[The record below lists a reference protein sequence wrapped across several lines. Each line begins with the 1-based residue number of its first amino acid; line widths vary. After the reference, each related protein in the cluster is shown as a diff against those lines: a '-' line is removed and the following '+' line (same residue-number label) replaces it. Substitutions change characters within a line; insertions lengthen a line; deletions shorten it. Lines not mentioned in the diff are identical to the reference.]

1 MIGRKQYMIGG
12 DNMDLNIFII
22 DDDIS
27 IRQILK
33 NIIQTQRLGNVI
45 GESDNGEEG
54 LKSIFLY
61 KPDIV
66 IVDLLLPNLDGIE
79 LVQEAKKI
87 NHQMLF
93 IMISQ
98 ASSKDMMAKAYEGGI
113 EYYISKPIN
122 VKEVVSVIKKVIEK
136 FKLTETLRHIESAF
150 RLLKEINSKDLQV
163 NREVKTIK
171 EPVKLILSQ
180 LGILGEAGSKD
191 IIEIVN
197 ILTSDRIENNESLTR
212 YKTSDIYKLLSDYYK
227 ENDDS
232 LESSEKAIEQ
242 RVRRAIG
249 KAIRNISSIGIE
261 DYGDITFTT
270 YSNTLFDFQEIR
282 MEMDYVKGKSKY
294 RGKINVKK
302 FLEGII
308 LFANQ
313 SY

>member
-1 MIGRKQYMIGG
+1 MGG
-12 DNMDLNIFII
+12 SHMDQNIYII

-33 NIIQTQRLGNVI
+33 NIIQTQKLGNVI

-54 LKSIFLY
+54 LKNIFLI

-66 IVDLLLPNLDGIE
+66 IVDLLLPSIDGIE
-79 LVQEAKKI
+79 LVERAKEI
-87 NHQMLF
+87 NNQMLF
-93 IMISQ
+93 VMISQ
-98 ASSKDMMAKAYEGGI
+98 VSSKDMMAKAYEGGI
-113 EYYISKPIN
+113 EYFISKPIN

-136 FKLTETLRHIESAF
+136 YKLTETLRHIESAF
-150 RLLKEINSKDLQV
+150 KLLKDINSNDNVLK
-163 NREVKTIK
+163 EAKTLK
-171 EPVKLILSQ
+171 EPVKMILSQ

-191 IIEIVN
+191 IIEIIN
-197 ILTSDRIENNESLTR
+197 ILTNNRMESNESLTR
-212 YKTSDIYKLLSDYYK
+212 YKTSDIYKLLSDYY
-227 ENDDS
+227 NSMDDS

-242 RVRRAIG
+242 RVRRAIA
-249 KAIRNISSIGIE
+249 KAIRNIASIGIE

-270 YSNTLFDFQEIR
+270 YSNTLFDFQEVR
-282 MEMDYVKGKSKY
+282 MEMDYIKGKSKY